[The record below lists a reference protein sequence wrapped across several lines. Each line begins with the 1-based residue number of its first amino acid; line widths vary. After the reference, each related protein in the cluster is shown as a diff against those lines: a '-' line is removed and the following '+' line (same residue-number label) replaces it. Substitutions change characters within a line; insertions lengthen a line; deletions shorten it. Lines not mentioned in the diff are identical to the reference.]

1 MAKILKLKKGST
13 VQVVAGN
20 HKGKQGALICV
31 SSSGRALVQGVNII
45 KKHLKRSAAR
55 PEGGIIEREGP
66 IHVSNLKVVG
76 GTENV

>member
-1 MAKILKLKKGST
+1 MPNVFKLKKGIA

-20 HKGKQGALICV
+20 HKGKRGALIGV
-31 SSSGRALVQGVNII
+31 SSDGRALVQGVNMI
-45 KKHLKRSAAR
+45 KKHLKRSATR

-76 GTENV
+76 EAENA

>member
-1 MAKILKLKKGST
+1 MATVSKLKKGST

-20 HKGKQGALICV
+20 HKGKQGALIAV
-31 SSSGRALVQGVNII
+31 SVNGRALVQGVNII

-66 IHVSNLKVVG
+66 SHVSNLRFVG
-76 GTENV
+76 VAENV